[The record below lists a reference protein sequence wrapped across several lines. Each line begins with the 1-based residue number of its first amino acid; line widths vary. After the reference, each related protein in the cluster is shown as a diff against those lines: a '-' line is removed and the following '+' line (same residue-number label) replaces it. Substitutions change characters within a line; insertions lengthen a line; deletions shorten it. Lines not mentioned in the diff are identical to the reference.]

1 MLQNILQSMSLLMD
15 FQTVGSVGNGLG
27 EGEIGVRETA
37 GSHHLPEPLHF
48 FNLVPGSHK
57 LGPCP

>member
-1 MLQNILQSMSLLMD
+1 MLQNILQSMSLLVD

-48 FNLVPGSHK
+48 FQFSAWFP
-57 LGPCP
+57 